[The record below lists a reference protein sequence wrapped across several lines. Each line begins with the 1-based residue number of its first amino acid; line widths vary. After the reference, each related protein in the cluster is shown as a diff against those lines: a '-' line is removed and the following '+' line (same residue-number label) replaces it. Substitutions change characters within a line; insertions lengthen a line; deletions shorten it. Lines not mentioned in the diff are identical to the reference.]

1 MQSLFLEN
9 GEQSQK
15 ELTRM
20 YDGMKIYK
28 AIVTASSSSS
38 GSVYVSI
45 PSALGA
51 NISISV
57 STIGRSAVNGVWKV
71 PAVGDQVVVA
81 VEDDKFSNVYL
92 MYPIDTSF
100 EIADGSIT
108 TTKIANDAITTDK
121 IVNNAVTTAKIANG
135 SVTTDKLGF
144 SIPSVN
150 PTTLKVRRVSSQS
163 IPGLTATMVSFD
175 TEDSDS
181 SGLVTVP
188 STTITIPTGMGGTY
202 ALSSKVTRVS
212 GSSAIGVSFRVSN
225 TQNLFEVAPGSSVVW
240 AGGEVYLVDGDTI
253 QLRIESNSTVSVTA
267 ILWMRR
273 IID

>member
-1 MQSLFLEN
+1 MHS
-9 GEQSQK
+9 SDI
-15 ELTRM
+15 T
-20 YDGMKIYK
+20 IHK
-28 AIVTASSSSS
+28 AIVHNVSNA
-38 GSVYVSI
+38 GVYVKI
-45 PSALGA
+45 PSLLGA
-51 NISISV
+51 SEVIALHEPSISDYRWPPP
-57 STIGRSAVNGVWKV
+57 I
-71 PAVGDQVVVA
+71 GDQILVA
-81 VEDDKFSNVYL
+81 VEGDNFNRVYAILNVNNQ
-92 MYPIDTSF
+92 PDNTF

-108 TTKIANDAITTDK
+108 TSKIADGSVTTAKIANDAITTDK

-212 GSSAIGVSFRVSN
+212 GSAAIGVSFRVSN

-240 AGGEVYLVDGDTI
+240 AGGMVYLVDGDTI

-267 ILWMRR
+267 ILWMTR
-273 IID
+273 IMD